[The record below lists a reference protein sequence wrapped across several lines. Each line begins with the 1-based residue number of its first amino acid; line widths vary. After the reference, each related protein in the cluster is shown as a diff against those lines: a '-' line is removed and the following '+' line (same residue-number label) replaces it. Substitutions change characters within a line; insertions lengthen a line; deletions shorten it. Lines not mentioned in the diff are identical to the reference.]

1 MNEEK
6 LIRCFQAVFPDLSP
20 EHIRTASAET
30 LQEWDSVAMIN
41 LLNLISE
48 EFQIET
54 DWDRVDELT
63 SYQAV
68 SAMVASRA

>member
-20 EHIRTASAET
+20 EQIRTASAET